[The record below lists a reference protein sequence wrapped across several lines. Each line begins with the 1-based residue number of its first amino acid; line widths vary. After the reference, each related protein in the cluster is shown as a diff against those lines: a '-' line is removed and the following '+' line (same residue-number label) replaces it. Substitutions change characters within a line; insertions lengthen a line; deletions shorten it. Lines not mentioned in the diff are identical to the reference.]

1 MFDLFIEK
9 TTKLADKL
17 VSLIILLVT
26 LRLIMYMVTSLYIV
40 IGEMMDGKI
49 WLSDHNEELL
59 DWIVFYIVMIK
70 AYKVLVSYAR
80 HHHVSIR
87 YVTELVI
94 IACFVEFIFEKHMT
108 DVFRALLG
116 VVGLGSLFLYLNYYS
131 IFKDYDDNKK

>member
-1 MFDLFIEK
+1 MFDLFIDK
-9 TTKLADKL
+9 TTKIADKL

-26 LRLIMYMVTSLYIV
+26 LRLVFYMMTSLYQV
-40 IGEMMDGKI
+40 VVEMSNGEI

-70 AYKVLVSYAR
+70 AYKILVSYAR

-94 IACFVEFIFEKHMT
+94 IACFVEFIFEAHLS
-108 DVFRALLG
+108 DVFRALMG
-116 VVGLGSLFLYLNYYS
+116 TVGLVSLFLYLHYYS
-131 IFKDYDDNKK
+131 IFKDYDDSKK

>member
-9 TTKLADKL
+9 TTKIADKL
-17 VSLIILLVT
+17 VSLIILIVT
-26 LRLIMYMVTSLYIV
+26 LRLVLYMITSLYKV
-40 IGEMMDGKI
+40 IAEMANGELWI
-49 WLSDHNEELL
+49 SDHNEELL

-70 AYKVLVSYAR
+70 AYKILVSYAR

-94 IACFVEFIFEKHMT
+94 IACFVEFIFERQMS

-116 VVGLGSLFLYLNYYS
+116 TVGLGSLFLYLNYYS
-131 IFKDYDDNKK
+131 IFKDYDGNKK